1 MKVCIFTQQLGRR
14 WSGIGTYAT
23 NLVNGLVQKEIE
35 VTVVCPTAMYGDT
48 PDIRMHEV
56 PMKGWEKKV
65 NYWLPLAWR
74 FGIVLRTITK
84 QEPFDLAHFV
94 DAREAL
100 FAPRGILPLVGTV
113 NDYYPASCPLN
124 PMLLKPYYV
133 EWTSR
138 WVYWRTVRLLEH
150 MAYQKIDSII
160 SNTEYVKQI
169 LVPAYRLPP
178 KKIDVIHYGL
188 EDTTVEDPI
197 ELEGSPSILFVGAN
211 FQRKGLP
218 QLLRALAI
226 VRHHLPGVFLH
237 IVGND
242 ARQNRM
248 ESLASELG
256 VINNVRFM
264 GGRPNEEVRRMKP
277 AMFVMPSLIEGFGIV
292 FLEAMLAGVPVI
304 GGRTGGTV
312 ELITDG
318 KNGFTVPPG
327 NIEDLAKKI
336 LLIENDKALRKHF
349 IQEGKLTAQQYTV
362 ERMVENTALMYEKVL
377 KAR

>member
-23 NLVNGLVQKEIE
+23 NLVNGLVRKEIE
-35 VTVVCPTAMYGDT
+35 VTVVCPTGMHSDT
-48 PDIRMHEV
+48 PNIKVYEV

-65 NYWLPLAWR
+65 NYWFPLAWR
-74 FGIVLRTITK
+74 FGIVLRTIAK

-100 FAPRGILPLVGTV
+100 FAPRGTMPLVGTV

-124 PMLLKPYYV
+124 PLALKPYYV
-133 EWTSR
+133 EWPSR

-150 MAYQKIDSII
+150 VAYQKIDGII

-169 LVPAYRLPP
+169 LVPTYRLPP
-178 KKIDVIHYGL
+178 KKIDVILNGL
-188 EDTTVEDPI
+188 EDIAVDNPI

-226 VRHHLPGVFLH
+226 VRRRLPEVFLH
-237 IVGND
+237 IVGDD
-242 ARQNRM
+242 ARRNQM
-248 ESLASELG
+248 ESLASKLG
-256 VINNVRFM
+256 VIDNVRFM

-277 AMFVMPSLIEGFGIV
+277 AMFAMPSLIEGFGIV

-312 ELITDG
+312 ELISDG

-327 NIEDLAKKI
+327 DSEDLAKKI
-336 LLIENDKALRKHF
+336 LLLESDKALRKKF
-349 IQEGKLTAQQYTV
+349 IREGKLTAQQYTV
-362 ERMVENTALMYEKVL
+362 DRMVEDTALMYEKVL